1 LQGVIGKIEEMGPKL
16 RSEVIGKLAAKIL
29 NLSESTQREALKLEE
44 GASTKKVDPHR
55 P

>member
-1 LQGVIGKIEEMGPKL
+1 MLLDKTMTMPLLTIRDL
-16 RSEVIGKLAAKIL
+16 HAKAHEKEI
-29 NLSESTQREALKLEE
+29 KLEE